1 MDYITKLSQESPAS
15 IHKYLLLGYINNW
28 ERKFLVNSLYRLYI
42 NRKRQKLFHNLS
54 KKQLNKLKEI
64 YYKINN
70 HGFLFNDGEF
80 LVNKYTD
87 ELVIVY
93 STSIMPDNK
102 RLYKLKLCNTSDII
116 DLEKNEVEASYSLA
130 EI

>member
-15 IHKYLLLGYINNW
+15 IRKYLLLGYINNW

>member
-1 MDYITKLSQESPAS
+1 MNCITKLSQESPAS
-15 IHKYLLLGYINNW
+15 IRKYLLLGYINNW
-28 ERKFLVNSLYRLYI
+28 ERKFLVNLLHRLYI
-42 NRKRQKLFHNLS
+42 NRKRQKLFHNPS

-80 LVNKYTD
+80 LVNKYTN
-87 ELVIVY
+87 ELAIVY
-93 STSIMPDNK
+93 STSILPDNK
-102 RLYKLKLCNTSDII
+102 RLYKLKLCDTSDII
-116 DLEKNEVEASYSLA
+116 SLEKNEAEAFYSLA

>member
-15 IHKYLLLGYINNW
+15 IRKYILLGYINNW